1 MLTSNL
7 PFTQKINIQPTHIT
21 MTTYKDYSPIVASFL
36 YQIVKGGWKIAR
48 VYDCADAKFDLLD
61 KNNNEAKKIAKS
73 EIMAGEDSRV
83 VFLKPNGEGKNMR
96 VSTLLILGNG
106 ASELVAD
113 WSASS
118 TKADSDFE
126 IYWDKFRKIWED
138 KEVPTKEIV

>member
-1 MLTSNL
+1 
-7 PFTQKINIQPTHIT
+7 

-96 VSTLLILGNG
+96 VSCLILLGNG

-113 WSASS
+113 WSYSS
-118 TKADSDFE
+118 ARADSDFE